1 MLNMLGW
8 RCVKEEKNKGK
19 ISTLIVKAMRKDR
32 KIAMK
37 SEIIRE
43 QKLINFFII
52 RVYDLTYSI
61 NYFNL

>member
-1 MLNMLGW
+1 MLGG